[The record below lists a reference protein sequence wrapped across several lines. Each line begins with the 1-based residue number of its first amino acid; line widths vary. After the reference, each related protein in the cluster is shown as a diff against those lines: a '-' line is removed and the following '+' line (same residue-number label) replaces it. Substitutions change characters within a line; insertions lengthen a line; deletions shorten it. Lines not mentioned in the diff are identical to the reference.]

1 MRIGYLTCPGRGE
14 TDPCIARAAALLAA
28 RGLRLAGTVAT
39 GEGDSPGPCGDLL
52 RLLPDGPAM
61 PIRQELGS
69 GAQGCRL
76 DGGALEAVVAAVRP
90 RLAAA
95 DILIVNKF
103 GKIEAVGRGFVPLI
117 AEALERGMPV
127 LVGVNGLSLA
137 EFLAFAG
144 DLAEPLPASPEA
156 AADWAA
162 DALGRVGA

>member
-14 TDPCIARAAALLAA
+14 TDPCIARATALLAA
-28 RGLRLAGTVAT
+28 QGLRLAGTVAADD
-39 GEGDSPGPCGDLL
+39 GPCAGPCGDLL
-52 RLLPDGPAM
+52 RILPDGPEM
-61 PIRQELGS
+61 TIRQELGS

-90 RLAAA
+90 RLAGA

-103 GKIEAVGRGFVPLI
+103 GKLEAVGRGFVPLI
-117 AEALERGMPV
+117 AEAVERGMPV

-137 EFLAFAG
+137 EFLAFAEG
-144 DLAEPLPASPEA
+144 IAEPLPASPEA
-156 AADWAA
+156 AAAWAA